1 MRDVLHTII
10 KKNSYQDSIN
20 LMLLTNAV
28 SSMDGLNKVQI
39 MMATPSNKDI
49 FKDAGLHTEELE
61 AAESNDMAIVIDTED
76 ESTVDEVL
84 GKVDQYL
91 KDQSI
96 SNSGSGLETVRTW
109 DRAKNTLPNAN
120 MAMIS
125 VPGQY
130 AAEEADKALDMGLHV
145 FLFSDNV
152 PMEDEVRLK
161 KKAHEKGLLVMGPDC
176 GTGILDGVPMAFA
189 NVVNKG
195 KIGIVGASGTGIQE
209 VSTIID
215 RMGEGVSHAIG
226 TGGRDLKD
234 PVGAITMMDGIRA
247 LENHNQTDIIAIISK
262 PPAKEVRNE
271 VVELLHSLSK
281 PVVTIFLGEKPEQ
294 HEGNVYQAYT
304 LAETAQIAVDLA
316 KGNEIK
322 EDYNTGDYTVEGT
335 ELQEGQ
341 TGIKGLFSGGT
352 LASEAAVLISD
363 ALGLGSA
370 ITNEDGYVLKR
381 DGHEVVDLGDDK
393 YTQGKPHPM
402 IDPETR
408 AKFIAQAA
416 EDEKT
421 GVILLDFV
429 LGYGSHEDMASAL
442 LPSIEKAVN
451 HAKTQGRKLHVA
463 AITGMMPTFLFFM
476 LTWVMVGAFQGFY
489 YGPQYGLS
497 SEAIPQK
504 RITLGSAIINS
515 GMAFGTSLGYYIST
529 YTVDVF
535 GLNWRVPFFIIGA
548 LVVLIGIAMALVIKD
563 RPKTKEE
570 KAAENGGEKL
580 KLGDLF
586 KNKNLILAYITI
598 FTAIYGFFV
607 IITWLP
613 YYLEHER
620 GITGGSVAFVS
631 SLVPWAAIPGSI
643 LFSWIADKMGKRKPV
658 LLVMLPLSLL
668 AIVSIVAF
676 DSMAILYVAL
686 LGYGIFGKISTNPV
700 LVAVVADNA
709 PKHAYGTSFGVYNF
723 IGMCGSILAPYIT
736 GYLTDVTGSMN
747 TGFYFAAALLVIGTI
762 AVLFMDESER
772 PNVDESLIH
781 EK

>member
-1 MRDVLHTII
+1 MLNKFLGVRDVLHTII

-61 AAESNDMAIVIDTED
+61 AAESNDMAIVIDTQN
-76 ESTVDEVL
+76 ESKVDEVL
-84 GKVDQYL
+84 EKVDQYL

-304 LAETAQIAVDLA
+304 LAETAKIAVDLA

-322 EDYNTGDYTVEGT
+322 EDYNAGDYAVEGT

-451 HAKTQGRKLHVA
+451 HAKTQGRKLHVVA
-463 AITGMMPTFLFFM
+463 SVCGTKNDPQDYEGHINRLKDAGIIVKDNNNEAVRTALNI
-476 LTWVMVGAFQGFY
+476 VG
-489 YGPQYGLS
+489 LELKDEVKKHV
-497 SEAIPQK
+497 EAEAPQK
-504 RITLGSAIINS
+504 TFDLTASEQIN
-515 GMAFGTSLGYYIST
+515 
-529 YTVDVF
+529 
-535 GLNWRVPFFIIGA
+535 
-548 LVVLIGIAMALVIKD
+548 
-563 RPKTKEE
+563 
-570 KAAENGGEKL
+570 
-580 KLGDLF
+580 
-586 KNKNLILAYITI
+586 
-598 FTAIYGFFV
+598 
-607 IITWLP
+607 
-613 YYLEHER
+613 
-620 GITGGSVAFVS
+620 AFVNEKPRVINVGLKS
-631 SLVPWAAIPGSI
+631 FTEALINNGASVVQYDWRP
-643 LFSWIADKMGKRKPV
+643 IAGGNEKMRKI
-658 LLVMLPLSLL
+658 LSLL
-668 AIVSIVAF
+668 
-676 DSMAILYVAL
+676 
-686 LGYGIFGKISTNPV
+686 K
-700 LVAVVADNA
+700 
-709 PKHAYGTSFGVYNF
+709 
-723 IGMCGSILAPYIT
+723 
-736 GYLTDVTGSMN
+736 
-747 TGFYFAAALLVIGTI
+747 
-762 AVLFMDESER
+762 
-772 PNVDESLIH
+772 
-781 EK
+781 